1 MTIEISL
8 RLNIRAI
15 YSEKRVKSWIRSMDL
30 SGTNNENEINNYLQ
44 NL

>member
-8 RLNIRAI
+8 RNIRAI
-15 YSEKRVKSWIRSMDL
+15 YFEKRVKSWIRSMAL